1 MEIATIVVVVLV
13 ISTALIFDFT
23 NGFHDT
29 ANAMATSIAT
39 GALKPK
45 TAVIAAGTLN
55 LVGAFLSTEV
65 AKTISG
71 GIINEQAVT
80 ILPEF
85 IFAGLVGA
93 IVWNLLTWLVGLPSS
108 SSHALFGGL
117 VGAVIV
123 GAGVQGVNFLA
134 VLTKVLIPALI
145 SPIIAGLASFIAV
158 KLIYLVVRKLDEKYV
173 EDGFRHG
180 QTITACLVALSHG
193 TNDAQKTMGIITLT
207 LIAVGAQA
215 SGTGPQMWV
224 VFICGF
230 AIALGTYTG
239 GWRVIRTLGKGL
251 TEINTPQGFAA
262 EASSAATILVSSH
275 LGFALSTTQVC
286 SGSIIGTGLGKRG
299 NKVNWGVAG
308 RMVIA
313 WLVTFP
319 ASGLVGAAA
328 CALARTGMGGTVAV
342 AIIGLGVALVIF
354 RLSKR
359 NPINSANVNES
370 PDVRLTPK
378 QGGGNAVSA
387 TAA

>member
-145 SPIIAGLASFIAV
+145 SPVIAGLASFIAV

-215 SGTGPQMWV
+215 SGTGPQLWV